1 MTIYI
6 LNLILIIIYDK
17 IFKKL
22 KKGKSIYIIVVS
34 IQLFF
39 ILALRGFTVGDD
51 LDSYIAYYKIIGQ
64 MSLTVNFMELEKGYV
79 LYNSI
84 LGHLSPDPRFFF
96 IVTSAI
102 LVVGISKFIH
112 DYSKTPWLSYFLF
125 ITLGFYA
132 IDFGLLRQ
140 ALAIIIVI
148 NGFKYVENRKFWK
161 FGMSIGNLDARLF
174 EKSTC
179 WHNSIKRKKMERL
192 YKKLESYGQS
202 DYYPFHMPG
211 HKRNRASSAD
221 DFLFER
227 DITEISGFD
236 NLHHAEGILKEA
248 QEYAAQIYGTKKC
261 FFSVNGS
268 TAALL
273 AAVSASVNKGG
284 KILVARNC
292 HKAVYHA
299 LYLRELQPVYI
310 YPHEDQR
317 LGINGGISPERVER
331 YLEENTDV
339 QAFLLTSPTYDGV
352 VSDIKTIAEV
362 VHRHK
367 IPLIVD
373 EAHGAHLHYSKYFP
387 VSAADLGADIVI
399 QSFHKTLPSMTQ
411 TAVLHICSD
420 MADVEKIKRFMG
432 IYQTS
437 SPSYILMAS
446 MDACMDKLRKDG
458 QQMFRE
464 FTFNLEKARQRLS
477 KCEKIKLIEGS
488 MIEGSGIYDF
498 DRSKLLFS
506 TVGTS
511 VNGHLLHQILR
522 DRYHIEME
530 MAAEKYVL
538 GIAAVGDTE
547 EGFERLC
554 TAIEEIDAEIQQ
566 TDESEESQYHT
577 SHARMTQLMTISQ
590 AVDAQQRR
598 YSLKESVGKVSAE
611 FAYLYPPGIPIIVP
625 GEQITGQFVRNVRRY
640 MEQGLE
646 VQGLSDTSAETICVA
661 ARNEIGQE
669 EYSPAKE

>member
-1 MTIYI
+1 
-6 LNLILIIIYDK
+6 
-17 IFKKL
+17 
-22 KKGKSIYIIVVS
+22 
-34 IQLFF
+34 
-39 ILALRGFTVGDD
+39 
-51 LDSYIAYYKIIGQ
+51 
-64 MSLTVNFMELEKGYV
+64 ME
-79 LYNSI
+79 
-84 LGHLSPDPRFFF
+84 D
-96 IVTSAI
+96 
-102 LVVGISKFIH
+102 
-112 DYSKTPWLSYFLF
+112 
-125 ITLGFYA
+125 
-132 IDFGLLRQ
+132 
-140 ALAIIIVI
+140 
-148 NGFKYVENRKFWK
+148 
-161 FGMSIGNLDARLF
+161 
-174 EKSTC
+174 
-179 WHNSIKRKKMERL
+179 RL
-192 YKKLESYGQS
+192 YKKLEAYGKS
-202 DYYPFHMPG
+202 DFYPFHMPG
-211 HKRNRASSAD
+211 HKRNPLAVEG
-221 DFLFER
+221 DFPVER
-227 DITEISGFD
+227 DITEIDGFD
-236 NLHHAEGILKEA
+236 NLHHAEDILKRA
-248 QEYAAQIYGTKKC
+248 QEDVARLYGVPES
-261 FFSVNGS
+261 FYSINGS
-268 TAALL
+268 SGAIL
-273 AAVSASVNKGG
+273 AAVSAAVDKGG
-284 KILVARNC
+284 QILVARNC

-299 LYLRELQPVYI
+299 IYLRELSATYI

-511 VNGHLLHQILR
+511 VNGRLLHQILR

-611 FAYLYPPGIPIIVP
+611 FAYLYPPGIPILAP
-625 GEQITGQFVRNVRRY
+625 GEMITP
-640 MEQGLE
+640 
-646 VQGLSDTSAETICVA
+646 
-661 ARNEIGQE
+661 EII
-669 EYSPAKE
+669 EYIIYAKEKGCSMQGTENPAVEHLNVLVDDRQVWK

>member
-1 MTIYI
+1 
-6 LNLILIIIYDK
+6 
-17 IFKKL
+17 
-22 KKGKSIYIIVVS
+22 
-34 IQLFF
+34 
-39 ILALRGFTVGDD
+39 
-51 LDSYIAYYKIIGQ
+51 
-64 MSLTVNFMELEKGYV
+64 
-79 LYNSI
+79 
-84 LGHLSPDPRFFF
+84 
-96 IVTSAI
+96 
-102 LVVGISKFIH
+102 
-112 DYSKTPWLSYFLF
+112 
-125 ITLGFYA
+125 
-132 IDFGLLRQ
+132 
-140 ALAIIIVI
+140 
-148 NGFKYVENRKFWK
+148 
-161 FGMSIGNLDARLF
+161 
-174 EKSTC
+174 
-179 WHNSIKRKKMERL
+179 
-192 YKKLESYGQS
+192 
-202 DYYPFHMPG
+202 
-211 HKRNRASSAD
+211 
-221 DFLFER
+221 
-227 DITEISGFD
+227 
-236 NLHHAEGILKEA
+236 
-248 QEYAAQIYGTKKC
+248 
-261 FFSVNGS
+261 
-268 TAALL
+268 
-273 AAVSASVNKGG
+273 
-284 KILVARNC
+284 
-292 HKAVYHA
+292 
-299 LYLRELQPVYI
+299 
-310 YPHEDQR
+310 
-317 LGINGGISPERVER
+317 
-331 YLEENTDV
+331 
-339 QAFLLTSPTYDGV
+339 
-352 VSDIKTIAEV
+352 
-362 VHRHK
+362 
-367 IPLIVD
+367 
-373 EAHGAHLHYSKYFP
+373 
-387 VSAADLGADIVI
+387 
-399 QSFHKTLPSMTQ
+399 MTQ

-506 TVGTS
+506 AVGTS

>member
-1 MTIYI
+1 MLDGLYEK
-6 LNLILIIIYDK
+6 LN
-17 IFKKL
+17 
-22 KKGKSIYIIVVS
+22 
-34 IQLFF
+34 
-39 ILALRGFTVGDD
+39 
-51 LDSYIAYYKIIGQ
+51 AYAR
-64 MSLTVNFMELEKGYV
+64 T
-79 LYNSI
+79 
-84 LGHLSPDPRFFF
+84 
-96 IVTSAI
+96 
-102 LVVGISKFIH
+102 
-112 DYSKTPWLSYFLF
+112 
-125 ITLGFYA
+125 
-132 IDFGLLRQ
+132 DF
-140 ALAIIIVI
+140 
-148 NGFKYVENRKFWK
+148 
-161 FGMSIGNLDARLF
+161 
-174 EKSTC
+174 
-179 WHNSIKRKKMERL
+179 
-192 YKKLESYGQS
+192 
-202 DYYPFHMPG
+202 YPFHMPG
-211 HKRNRASSAD
+211 HKRNPETGPLAPFYR
-221 DFLFER
+221 L
-227 DITEISGFD
+227 DITEIDGFD
-236 NLHHAEGILKEA
+236 NLHAASGVIRQA
-248 QEYAAQIYGTKKC
+248 QERAAKLYGSEETH
-261 FFSVNGS
+261 FLINGS
-268 TAALL
+268 TGGILSAIACVAGKGKVLL
-273 AAVSASVNKGG
+273 M
-284 KILVARNC
+284 ARNC

-299 LYLRELQPVYI
+299 AFLNRLNVRYLYPELLPEYDLAGEILPETVRKAIILTLRERNVDPKKAAEVI
-310 YPHEDQR
+310 A
-317 LGINGGISPERVER
+317 GV
-331 YLEENTDV
+331 V
-339 QAFLLTSPTYDGV
+339 VTSPTYDGIC
-352 VSDIKTIAEV
+352 SNIREIA
-362 VHRHK
+362 K
-367 IPLIVD
+367 IAHSYGVPLIVD

>member
-1 MTIYI
+1 M
-6 LNLILIIIYDK
+6 
-17 IFKKL
+17 
-22 KKGKSIYIIVVS
+22 
-34 IQLFF
+34 
-39 ILALRGFTVGDD
+39 
-51 LDSYIAYYKIIGQ
+51 
-64 MSLTVNFMELEKGYV
+64 
-79 LYNSI
+79 
-84 LGHLSPDPRFFF
+84 
-96 IVTSAI
+96 
-102 LVVGISKFIH
+102 
-112 DYSKTPWLSYFLF
+112 
-125 ITLGFYA
+125 
-132 IDFGLLRQ
+132 
-140 ALAIIIVI
+140 
-148 NGFKYVENRKFWK
+148 
-161 FGMSIGNLDARLF
+161 
-174 EKSTC
+174 
-179 WHNSIKRKKMERL
+179 
-192 YKKLESYGQS
+192 
-202 DYYPFHMPG
+202 
-211 HKRNRASSAD
+211 
-221 DFLFER
+221 
-227 DITEISGFD
+227 
-236 NLHHAEGILKEA
+236 KEA

-498 DRSKLLFS
+498 DRSKLLCS